1 VSTLEEEIQ
10 QLRAENARLKALPQK
25 PKLAPGGMDKA
36 TEPDKRA
43 RTKQARRQRRN
54 RQSGRRTPPVTE
66 ERTLVIEAPAG
77 SRRRGFE
84 PFTVQDLI
92 LTPQVI
98 RFRRE
103 RWVTPDGQEIIA
115 PLPPEVTGH
124 FGPGVVRFVLM
135 QHVQGQVTVERLLAQ
150 LKGLGVRIS
159 KGQIVTMLTA
169 NTDVFHAEKDA
180 ILEAGLAT
188 ARWVTVD
195 DTGAR
200 HAGANEYTTHIGDD
214 RFAWFATRPSKSRLN
229 FLDLLRAGYPDYVI
243 NASAAAYL
251 VEHKVAEAVITRLLG
266 HERRSFADEVAWQ
279 AHLDSFD
286 LGAGHRRRVTE
297 AAMIGSIVARLTD
310 TVIVSDEA
318 GQFDVFQ
325 HALCWI
331 HAERH
336 LRRIVCVTDQQH
348 RLVEV
353 QRQLVWWFYADL
365 KLYKD
370 DPTAARRTALRRRFD
385 RIFTRVTGFADLD
398 EAVARTHANKD
409 ELLLVLDRPDIPLHT
424 NGSENA
430 VRSFVTKRRI
440 SGETR
445 SAAGKQARD
454 TFLSLLKTC
463 SKLAISFWDYLGARL
478 KIPDAD
484 RVPWL
489 PDLIRQHGPA

>member
-1 VSTLEEEIQ
+1 MS
-10 QLRAENARLKALPQK
+10 
-25 PKLAPGGMDKA
+25 
-36 TEPDKRA
+36 
-43 RTKQARRQRRN
+43 
-54 RQSGRRTPPVTE
+54 
-66 ERTLVIEAPAG
+66 
-77 SRRRGFE
+77 
-84 PFTVQDLI
+84 
-92 LTPQVI
+92 
-98 RFRRE
+98 
-103 RWVTPDGQEIIA
+103 
-115 PLPPEVTGH
+115 GH
-124 FGPGVVRFVLM
+124 FGPGIVRFVLM
-135 QHVQGQVTVERLLAQ
+135 QHIQGQVTVERLLAQ

-159 KGQIVTMLTA
+159 KGQIITILTA
-169 NTDVFHAEKDA
+169 GKDAFHAEKDA

-195 DTGAR
+195 DTASR
-200 HAGANEYTTHIGDD
+200 HAGANEYTTHIGND

-229 FLDLLRAGYPDYVI
+229 FLDLLRAGDPDYVI
-243 NASAAAYL
+243 NAAALAYL
-251 VEHKVAEAVITRLLG
+251 VEHGVPESIVAALLAAG
-266 HERRSFADEVAWQ
+266 PRSFADDAAWQ
-279 AHLDSFD
+279 AHLDSFG

-297 AAMIGSIVARLTD
+297 AAMVGAIVARGLLAD
-310 TVIVSDEA
+310 TVIVSDDA

-336 LRRIVCVTDQQH
+336 LRRIVCVTDEQQ
-348 RLVEV
+348 RQVAL

-365 KLYKD
+365 KLYKN
-370 DPTAARRTALRRRFD
+370 DPTATRRTALRQRFD
-385 RIFTRVTGFADLD
+385 RIFTRITGFAELD

-424 NGSENA
+424 NGSEND
-430 VRSFVTKRRI
+430 VRSFVTKRGI

-463 SKLAISFWDYLGARL
+463 SKLAISFRDYLGARL

-489 PDLIRQHGPA
+489 PDLIRQNASA